1 MSSDIMELASSA
13 IRSTIIAPPGKKLVV
28 CDLANI
34 EGRKAAWLAGE
45 DWKLQAFRDYDTI
58 LGYDAKG
65 EPIRKGPDLYVKAY
79 AEAFKVVVE
88 EVTKSQ
94 RQIGKVME
102 LMLQY
107 EGGVGAFLTGAAT
120 YRIDLDE
127 MTRLAWPAIPEE
139 IKAEARGFLEW
150 MIKKK
155 RSTFGLSDET
165 FMCCD
170 ALKRLWRRAHP
181 AISSYWKELR
191 DAWKLVCETPGQ
203 WFDVRRVSFRV
214 DGLWLKIKLPSGR
227 LLCYPSPR
235 VGGDGTLSY
244 MGINQYSRK
253 WQRIKTYGGKLLEN
267 ITQASS
273 RDVLAFGMVHAEGV
287 GFEVILTVHDELVT
301 EAPDR
306 PEFSIDWLREIM
318 SDSPGWALDLPLA
331 AAGFECSRYRKGD

>member
-34 EGRKAAWLAGE
+34 EGRVAAWLAGE
-45 DWKLQAFRDYDTI
+45 DWKLQAFRDYDAGT
-58 LGYDAKG
+58 
-65 EPIRKGPDLYVKAY
+65 GPDLYIKAY
-79 AEAFKVVVE
+79 AEAFKAVVE

-139 IKAEARGFLEW
+139 IKIEARGFLEW
-150 MIKKK
+150 TIKKK

-181 AISSYWKELR
+181 AISSYWKELK
-191 DAWKLVCETPGQ
+191 DAWIKACETPGNTIQ
-203 WFDVRRVSFRV
+203 CRRVTFRV
-214 DGLWLKIKLPSGR
+214 DGLWLKIQLPSGR

-244 MGINQYSRK
+244 MGVNQYSRK

-267 ITQASS
+267 ITQAVA
-273 RDVLAFGMVHAEGV
+273 RDVLAAGMVHAEGV

-301 EAPDR
+301 EAELDR
-306 PEFSIDWLREIM
+306 TLAQLSQCMSTVPE
-318 SDSPGWALDLPLA
+318 WAEGLPLA
-331 AAGFECSRYRKGD
+331 AAGFETYRYRKE